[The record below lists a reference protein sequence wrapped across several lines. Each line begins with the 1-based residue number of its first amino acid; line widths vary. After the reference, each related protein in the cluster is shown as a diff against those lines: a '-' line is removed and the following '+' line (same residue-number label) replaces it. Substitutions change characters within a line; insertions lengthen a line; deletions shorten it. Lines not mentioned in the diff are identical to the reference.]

1 MYTPLKT
8 NMDNWNTGDLILF
21 KNLNSCFGKMMKFF
35 TGSEYTHVGIILKN
49 PKFTNP
55 PLVGLFFWESCNE
68 NYPDAEDHK
77 KKLGVEIVNLDEL
90 IQKCGSIKL
99 YYRKLVL
106 NRGFR
111 IDEDTLERV
120 HDTVHNKPY
129 DIVPK
134 DWIEAFFKY
143 DSRPQKRDRFWCSAL
158 TGYIYVQLGLLPY
171 NTDWS
176 IMRPNDFSTERKDLP
191 LINAQLEPEVQFH

>member
-1 MYTPLKT
+1 M
-8 NMDNWNTGDLILF
+8 
-21 KNLNSCFGKMMKFF
+21 
-35 TGSEYTHVGIILKN
+35 
-49 PKFTNP
+49 
-55 PLVGLFFWESCNE
+55 
-68 NYPDAEDHK
+68 
-77 KKLGVEIVNLDEL
+77 
-90 IQKCGSIKL
+90 
-99 YYRKLVL
+99 VL
-106 NRGFR
+106 NRGFT
-111 IDEDTLERV
+111 IDEETLERV
-120 HDTVHNKPY
+120 HETVHNKPY

-134 DWIEAFFKY
+134 DWIEAFLKY

>member
-1 MYTPLKT
+1 MQKIT
-8 NMDNWNTGDLILF
+8 
-21 KNLNSCFGKMMKFF
+21 
-35 TGSEYTHVGIILKN
+35 
-49 PKFTNP
+49 
-55 PLVGLFFWESCNE
+55 
-68 NYPDAEDHK
+68 K
-77 KKLGVEIVNLDEL
+77 KIGVEIVSLDEL

-106 NRGFR
+106 NRGF
-111 IDEDTLERV
+111 ILDEKILEKV
-120 HDTVHNKPY
+120 HYTVHNKPY

-134 DWIEAFFKY
+134 DWIEAFLKY

-158 TGYIYVQLGLLPY
+158 TGFIYTELGLLPY

-191 LINAQLEPEVQFH
+191 LINAKLEPEVEFH